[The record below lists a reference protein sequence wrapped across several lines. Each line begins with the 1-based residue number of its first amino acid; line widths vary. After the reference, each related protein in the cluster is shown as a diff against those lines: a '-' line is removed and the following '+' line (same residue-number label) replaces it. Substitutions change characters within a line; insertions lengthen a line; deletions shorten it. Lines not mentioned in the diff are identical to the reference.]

1 MSLFE
6 RLKNKREDL
15 LEAKFDPSELLK
27 AIKRQSDID
36 AAKDFKKDV
45 GKEITPELK
54 ADQNRF
60 FTDQSDSKTLKTKS
74 TGDEGSFRRNAKK
87 QQPLVS
93 KNIKQAIPRKSKKIT
108 VGALQARDKAISAF
122 DQKQLM
128 ITAKPGE
135 AAKTKRLISKKV
147 KNITAPKAGEVTG
160 AKQIV
165 KKFTSGV
172 DQRDVSQ
179 KAKEFTKKINLKN
192 RKVTTDGYGTK
203 KRRSGQ
209 PTFKQVAQDIN
220 RRNPTYTGQSGGQLP
235 VKRSKLKTLDTYS
248 KMSTSAVKQDLQKKF
263 GEIKPKKN
271 TYSDLA
277 TSRSKA
283 LDKIRSIKKTLPKS
297 TRATVDLTKPLAQVR
312 TTGARAFYKPAIKSI
327 PKTFRPLARPGVK
340 NISKLRGLMRGTS
353 GRTKLAVGAVATISS
368 IPLVQRLLKPKNI
381 AKTAT
386 VAAGGE
392 TLRRGLTPGSGNNTP
407 KKLKS
412 VSLSLSSTNEK

>member
-36 AAKDFKKDV
+36 AAKAFKKDV

-147 KNITAPKAGEVTG
+147 KNITAPKAG
-160 AKQIV
+160 
-165 KKFTSGV
+165 
-172 DQRDVSQ
+172 
-179 KAKEFTKKINLKN
+179 
-192 RKVTTDGYGTK
+192 
-203 KRRSGQ
+203 
-209 PTFKQVAQDIN
+209 
-220 RRNPTYTGQSGGQLP
+220 
-235 VKRSKLKTLDTYS
+235 
-248 KMSTSAVKQDLQKKF
+248 
-263 GEIKPKKN
+263 
-271 TYSDLA
+271 
-277 TSRSKA
+277 
-283 LDKIRSIKKTLPKS
+283 
-297 TRATVDLTKPLAQVR
+297 
-312 TTGARAFYKPAIKSI
+312 
-327 PKTFRPLARPGVK
+327 
-340 NISKLRGLMRGTS
+340 
-353 GRTKLAVGAVATISS
+353 
-368 IPLVQRLLKPKNI
+368 
-381 AKTAT
+381 
-386 VAAGGE
+386 
-392 TLRRGLTPGSGNNTP
+392 
-407 KKLKS
+407 
-412 VSLSLSSTNEK
+412 LSLIHI